1 MESRGEVLDEVVQSY
16 ISSKTEKKVKHTKNN
31 ESDSEEEDFC
41 IYQITQKEGSKDAE
55 QKVDDDLFYYNKNE
69 KNFKV
74 FNPRTK

>member
-31 ESDSEEEDFC
+31 ESDSEEEDNS
-41 IYQITQKEGSKDAE
+41 EGSKDAE